1 MRVKSRQSCSISTFL
16 FISDQTET
24 YVHILLT
31 YIYLF
36 LFDRRNSKKVVCRE
50 LTTLRATINLE
61 GKPIPISTW
70 NINTTKM
77 KCVPFSPLY
86 PWQPFVTTAIC
97 YFQKRKRS
105 KGTRVGCHKSI
116 TCETTTT
123 TLLIVAPSPLLWSG
137 RKIFRWERLRRN
149 MS

>member
-1 MRVKSRQSCSISTFL
+1 MSIKIKTTFDFYSFFQIRLRLCTSTSFCL
-16 FISDQTET
+16 I
-24 YVHILLT
+24 VGIL
-31 YIYLF
+31 
-36 LFDRRNSKKVVCRE
+36 KKVVCRE

>member
-24 YVHILLT
+24 YVHILHIS
-31 YIYLF
+31 IYLF

-116 TCETTTT
+116 TCETTL
-123 TLLIVAPSPLLWSG
+123 TLLIVAAPSHHCG
-137 RKIFRWERLRRN
+137 RQNILI
-149 MS
+149 

>member
-1 MRVKSRQSCSISTFL
+1 MYIYYIYLS
-16 FISDQTET
+16 
-24 YVHILLT
+24 
-31 YIYLF
+31 IYLF

-123 TLLIVAPSPLLWSG
+123 TLLIVAPSRHCCGADAKYSDG
-137 RKIFRWERLRRN
+137 RGCAEICLKCCVGIYDLI
-149 MS
+149 

>member
-1 MRVKSRQSCSISTFL
+1 MYICTSTSFCL
-16 FISDQTET
+16 I
-24 YVHILLT
+24 VGIL
-31 YIYLF
+31 
-36 LFDRRNSKKVVCRE
+36 KKVVCRE

-123 TLLIVAPSPLLWSG
+123 TLLIVAPSPSQRTKYSDMRGCVEMCIKCCVALDYEKNQKM
-137 RKIFRWERLRRN
+137 RPY
-149 MS
+149 

>member
-1 MRVKSRQSCSISTFL
+1 MYIYYKYLS
-16 FISDQTET
+16 
-24 YVHILLT
+24 
-31 YIYLF
+31 IYLF

-123 TLLIVAPSPLLWSG
+123 TTLLIVAPSPLLWSG